1 MRPRQDH
8 SAQLTVTA
16 TTLDWVNEPDVPV
29 TVKLTALDAGVVGLL
44 FELLPHPTEN
54 IETSSSS
61 PNVVVHTILL
71 RVRGF
76 RLRVVRLSLIHIS
89 DAALVRPT
97 AGAVAETGEAAL
109 GQLGTAVAAL

>member
-1 MRPRQDH
+1 MSTCVRSSRQGRTVMCPCPDC
-8 SAQLTVTA
+8 SVQLTVTA

-44 FELLPHPTEN
+44 FELLPHPMEN

-61 PNVVVHTILL
+61 PNVVVHTILV

-76 RLRVVRLSLIHIS
+76 RLRVVKT
-89 DAALVRPT
+89 VPNRPSPGSRAMPST
-97 AGAVAETGEAAL
+97 P
-109 GQLGTAVAAL
+109 